1 MELKLKGKV
10 AIIGGSSKGLGKG
23 CALQLAKEGSNIVL
37 CANEIISLKKAE
49 EELLDLGVEVLA
61 LEVDMSNAED
71 NKRIV
76 DETIKRFGKIDIL
89 INNSGGPKPG
99 KFFDFE
105 IEDWNKAYNDVLL
118 YVIRMINYVVPYMK
132 YQNSGR
138 IINITSLSVKEPAE
152 TLVLSNVFR
161 SGVVAMARS
170 LTKELIKSGITINN
184 VCPGAFK
191 TDRAIELISMAAKNQ
206 NISAEEVENNAIKT
220 LPLGRYQ
227 TPQELGDLVTYLCSD
242 SARGIT
248 GTTIQIDGGIY
259 NGLL

>member
-1 MELKLKGKV
+1 MDLKLKGKV

-23 CALQLAKEGSNIVL
+23 CALQLAKEGANIVI
-37 CANEIISLKKAE
+37 CANEIISLKNSKE
-49 EELLDLGVEVLA
+49 EILALGVDVLA

-76 DETIKRFGKIDIL
+76 DETIKRFGRVDIL

-99 KFFDFE
+99 TFFNFK

-118 YVIRMINYVVPYMK
+118 YVVRMINYVVPYMK
-132 YQNSGR
+132 AQNFGR

-152 TLVLSNVFR
+152 TLILSNVFR

-170 LTKELIKSGITINN
+170 LTKELIKNGITINN
-184 VCPGAFK
+184 ICPGAFK
-191 TDRAIELISMAAKNQ
+191 TDRAVELMAIAAKNQ
-206 NISAEEVENNAIKT
+206 NITIEEVEKNAVKNM
-220 LPLGRYQ
+220 PLGRYQ
-227 TPQELGDLVTYLCSD
+227 TPQELGDLVTFLCSD

-248 GTTIQIDGGIY
+248 GTTTQIDGGIY